1 MSIKRRFDV
10 SLIAEIGAQG
20 KTGPAELP
28 AVALSEENRRSKFST
43 KDRELGRSERM
54 PLGER
59 GGVVELKQP
68 CPRQPSSVQR
78 SGELSRL
85 GLYGTGGPSSVACEQ
100 QPRSDLS
107 ARQARPW

>member
-10 SLIAEIGAQG
+10 SLIAEMAHREKQVQQNYRPGHCQRKIAGLSS
-20 KTGPAELP
+20 LP
-28 AVALSEENRRSKFST
+28 

-85 GLYGTGGPSSVACEQ
+85 DLYGTGGPSSVACGQ

-107 ARQARPW
+107 ARQARLW